1 MSFPKLSNTH
11 SRKKGLI
18 DAYDSDSSSSGSE
31 EDGTDPTGPDEASEF
46 QSWHRR
52 KRRRTGQ
59 EARDDAALGVF
70 ASDSEYEDSGP
81 RGRRWGKGGKPLRAH
96 GMGFVKSG
104 GNGGS
109 MVGDDEVQ
117 DGEDDE
123 NGSDEEGEQ
132 AKEGLGAFAGLR
144 RRTGDGGDEEE
155 ESAGHVGLGGA
166 VGVGSMG
173 RRGLGLGAGYREDEE
188 DNYNAEEEE
197 RPRLG
202 LARSLGGAG
211 RKAGLFN
218 GFTKAGLGAGTGS
231 TGTSTDGRNTPHQ
244 VAPGASTP
252 GVDHR
257 GLGSTEP
264 PLPSFESPLGPGFVS
279 SIAHQRLHE
288 PVLFASPQLQEAPP
302 LIAPKPSFTDFAH
315 QSRGRG
321 GQKKGDAQAPIPNVN
336 PNSFAARM
344 MAKMGYVPGQGL
356 GTQGQGIL
364 APIEVKIR
372 PQGVG
377 VGAIK
382 EKTEQA
388 KAEARRAAELRGE
401 VLSESDSEKER
412 KSKRAKKKGAAAA
425 GAGGAVHVSRKKE
438 MPKFKTAEEIEKSA
452 VGLKVPSVLKSIV
465 DMTGPEARVL
475 DPTFGLFTKAAPEAK
490 KISPEE
496 EEKLKIARMARRDLE
511 SFAAEWQ
518 GLQDKKAYA
527 DQEVEKLTKDVDEQ
541 TEQIQRLTALAELL
555 GRMKSID
562 IDKGPGPVQM
572 EEEAF
577 KEIVEQLE
585 TLQFQFKDEVE
596 IYKLSEIA
604 VAAIVPMFKQCMATW
619 IPTSDPF
626 YLTELLL
633 RLRPLFKIKSREEIE
648 ARYNKRGYLD
658 RPRKSATAYESL
670 IYNLWLP
677 KVRSAVN
684 NQWDVHDPSPVLTL
698 LEAWGSLLP
707 PFIHANVLDQLVMPK
722 LKAAIS
728 DWNPRLES
736 SSSSSRKK
744 RSAPTP
750 PPHIWIFPWL
760 PHINAQTHLPSL
772 LTDIK
777 VKFTA
782 LLSSHPLASGPIQ
795 GLPEW
800 TELFGSPII
809 ENLLIR
815 HLLPRLALLL
825 RTEFTVNPAEQDLS
839 PLDTLWRWQ
848 DGFRVSTL
856 AQLLQAEMFPKWLNT
871 LHMWLTSDGVVLG
884 EVSAW
889 YQFWQT
895 VIPADIRASPLVRSE
910 FDKGLD
916 MINHAMD
923 LGPGSARAKK
933 ELPLPEAGPARPIKS
948 AHDRGRKEKEQE
960 QRERER
966 ENKARAA
973 KANEQVSFRDA
984 IEDWCAENNLLLIPL
999 RRADDKTGQP
1009 LFRITGSA
1017 SGVGG
1022 LVVYLRNDVVWG
1034 QDKSRVKFE
1043 PLGLE
1048 KVLER
1053 IGHT

>member
-1 MSFPKLSNTH
+1 M
-11 SRKKGLI
+11 
-18 DAYDSDSSSSGSE
+18 
-31 EDGTDPTGPDEASEF
+31 
-46 QSWHRR
+46 
-52 KRRRTGQ
+52 
-59 EARDDAALGVF
+59 
-70 ASDSEYEDSGP
+70 
-81 RGRRWGKGGKPLRAH
+81 
-96 GMGFVKSG
+96 
-104 GNGGS
+104 
-109 MVGDDEVQ
+109 
-117 DGEDDE
+117 
-123 NGSDEEGEQ
+123 
-132 AKEGLGAFAGLR
+132 
-144 RRTGDGGDEEE
+144 
-155 ESAGHVGLGGA
+155 
-166 VGVGSMG
+166 GSMG
-173 RRGLGLGAGYREDEE
+173 RRGLGLGGAYPENEVDS
-188 DNYNAEEEE
+188 YNAQEKEQPQLKL
-197 RPRLG
+197 R
-202 LARSLGGAG
+202 RSFGDVGK
-211 RKAGLFN
+211 KAGLFK
-218 GFTKAGLGAGTGS
+218 GFTKAGLEAGAGS
-231 TGTSTDGRNTPHQ
+231 VGTSTGGGNTPHQ
-244 VAPGASTP
+244 IASGASTP

-257 GLGSTEP
+257 GLGSMEP

-288 PVLFASPQLQEAPP
+288 PVPFASPTVQEGPP
-302 LIAPKPSFTDFAH
+302 LVVPKPSFTDFTQ

-321 GQKKGDAQAPIPNVN
+321 GKSKGGAQTPIPSVN

-364 APIEVKIR
+364 APIEVKLR

-388 KAEARRAAELRGE
+388 KSEARRAAELRGE
-401 VLSESDSEKER
+401 VLSDSESEKER
-412 KSKRAKKKGAAAA
+412 KARKAKKKGAATGGA
-425 GAGGAVHVSRKKE
+425 GADHVRKKKE
-438 MPKFKTAEEIEKSA
+438 KLKFKTAEEIEKSA
-452 VGLKVPSVLKSIV
+452 VGLMVPSVLKSIV

-475 DPTFGLFTKAAPEAK
+475 DPTSGLFRKAVPEAK
-490 KISPEE
+490 KLSPEE
-496 EEKLKIARMARRDLE
+496 EERLKIARMARRDLE

-527 DQEVEKLTKDVDEQ
+527 DQEEERLSKDVDEQ
-541 TEQIQRLTALAELL
+541 TEQIQRLTALTELV
-555 GRMKSID
+555 GKMKNVSID
-562 IDKGPGPVQM
+562 DDESMPVQT
-572 EEEAF
+572 EEETF
-577 KEIVEQLE
+577 KVMVEQLE
-585 TLQFQFKDEVE
+585 TLQFQFKDELE

-604 VAAIVPMFKQCMATW
+604 VAAIVPVFKQCMATW
-619 IPTSDPF
+619 TPISDPF
-626 YLTELLL
+626 YLTELLR
-633 RLRPLFKIKSREEIE
+633 RLRPLLKVKSREDIE

-658 RPRKSATAYESL
+658 RPSKSATAYESL

-677 KVRSAVN
+677 KVRSAIN

-698 LEAWGSLLP
+698 LEAWATLLP
-707 PFIHANVLDQLVMPK
+707 PFIHANPQLRIGTPGWN
-722 LKAAIS
+722 LPAIAAG
-728 DWNPRLES
+728 
-736 SSSSSRKK
+736 KK
-744 RSAPTP
+744 RSAPI

-782 LLSSHPLASGPIQ
+782 LLSSHPLTSGPIQ

-800 TELFGSPII
+800 TELLGSTVI

-839 PLDTLWRWQ
+839 PLDALWRWQ

-895 VIPADIRASPLVRSE
+895 VMPENIRASPLVRSE

-923 LGPGSARAKK
+923 LGPGSTRAKM
-933 ELPLPEAGPARPIKS
+933 ELPLPEAGPARPIKP
-948 AHDRGRKEKEQE
+948 AHEKGRKEKERE
-960 QRERER
+960 LLERER
-966 ENKARAA
+966 EKEKARAA

-999 RRADDKTGQP
+999 RKADEKTGQP
-1009 LFRITGSA
+1009 LFRITASA

-1022 LVVYLRNDVVWG
+1022 LVVYLKNDVVWG
-1034 QDKSRVKFE
+1034 QDKKSRDKFE
-1043 PLGLE
+1043 PLGLG

-1053 IGHT
+1053 IGHM

>member
-1 MSFPKLSNTH
+1 M
-11 SRKKGLI
+11 
-18 DAYDSDSSSSGSE
+18 DAYHSDSSSGGSE
-31 EDGTDPTGPDEASEF
+31 DDGIDPTVPDETGEF
-46 QSWHRR
+46 QTWHRR

-70 ASDSEYEDSGP
+70 GSDSEYEDSGP
-81 RGRRWGKGGKPLRAH
+81 RGGRGERGGRGGREGRPLRAH

-104 GNGGS
+104 RGDVS
-109 MVGDDEVQ
+109 MGDDDQSEEQNEESGPNEEEEQVK
-117 DGEDDE
+117 EDL
-123 NGSDEEGEQ
+123 GS
-132 AKEGLGAFAGLR
+132 FAGLR
-144 RRTGDGGDEEE
+144 GRAGSDEGDEEE
-155 ESAGHVGLGGA
+155 STSRVGLGGA
-166 VGVGSMG
+166 GGMSSMG
-173 RRGLGLGAGYREDEE
+173 RRGLGLGGAYPEDEE
-188 DNYNAEEEE
+188 DSYNTQEEE
-197 RPRLG
+197 RPQLG
-202 LARSLGGAG
+202 LGRPLGGAG
-211 RKAGLFN
+211 KKAGLFK
-218 GFTKAGLGAGTGS
+218 GFTKAGLGVGAGSAETS
-231 TGTSTDGRNTPHQ
+231 TGGGTPHQ
-244 VAPGASTP
+244 VASGASTP

-264 PLPSFESPLGPGFVS
+264 PLPSFESPLGLGFVS

-288 PVLFASPQLQEAPP
+288 PVPFASPKVQEAPP
-302 LIAPKPSFTDFAH
+302 LVAPKPSFTDFTQ

-321 GQKKGDAQAPIPNVN
+321 GKKKGGAQTPIPNTN
-336 PNSFAARM
+336 PDSFAARM

-364 APIEVKIR
+364 APIEVKLR

-401 VLSESDSEKER
+401 VLSDSDSEKER
-412 KSKRAKKKGAAAA
+412 KARKAKKKGAAAGA
-425 GAGGAVHVSRKKE
+425 GAAHVSRRKE
-438 MPKFKTAEEIEKSA
+438 KPKFKTAEEIEKSA

-475 DPTFGLFTKAAPEAK
+475 DPTSGLFTKAVPEVK
-490 KISPEE
+490 KLSPEE

-511 SFAAEWQ
+511 SYAAEWQ
-518 GLQDKKAYA
+518 GLQDKKEYA
-527 DQEVEKLTKDVDEQ
+527 DQEEERLTKDVDEQ
-541 TEQIQRLTALAELL
+541 TGQIQRLTALTVLIWKL
-555 GRMKSID
+555 KSVD
-562 IDKGPGPVQM
+562 IGDDESRPVRA
-572 EEEAF
+572 EEETF
-577 KEIVEQLE
+577 KKMVEQLE
-585 TLQFQFKDEVE
+585 TLQFQFKDELEV
-596 IYKLSEIA
+596 YKLSEMA
-604 VAAIVPMFKQCMATW
+604 VAAISPVLKQCMATW
-619 IPTSDPF
+619 TPISNPF
-626 YLTELLL
+626 YLTELLR
-633 RLRPLFKIKSREEIE
+633 RLRPLLKVKSREDIE
-648 ARYNKRGYLD
+648 ARCIKRGYLD
-658 RPRKSATAYESL
+658 RPSKSATAYESL
-670 IYNLWLP
+670 IYHLWLP
-677 KVRSAVN
+677 RVRSAIN

-698 LEAWGSLLP
+698 LEAWDSLLP
-707 PFIHANVLDQLVMPK
+707 PFIHANVLDQLVIPK

-736 SSSSSRKK
+736 SGSGSRKN

-760 PHINAQTHLPSL
+760 PHINTQTHLPSL

-782 LLSSHPLASGPIQ
+782 LLSSHPLTSGPIQ

-800 TELFGSPII
+800 TELLGSSII

-839 PLDTLWRWQ
+839 PLDALWRWQ

-871 LHMWLTSDGVVLG
+871 LHMWLTSEGVVLG

-895 VIPADIRASPLVRSE
+895 VVPEAIRSSPLVRSE

-923 LGPGSARAKK
+923 LGPGSTRAKK
-933 ELPLPEAGPARPIKS
+933 ELPLPEAGPARPIKA
-948 AHDRGRKEKEQE
+948 AHEKSRKEKEQE

-966 ENKARAA
+966 EREKEKARVA
-973 KANEQVSFRDA
+973 KASEQVSFRDA

-999 RRADDKTGQP
+999 RKADEKTGQP
-1009 LFRITGSA
+1009 LFRITASA

-1034 QDKSRVKFE
+1034 QDKKSRGKFE

-1053 IGHT
+1053 IGHM

>member
-1 MSFPKLSNTH
+1 MSFPGLGNAH
-11 SRKKGLI
+11 SRKNGLME
-18 DAYDSDSSSSGSE
+18 AYHSDSSSGGSE
-31 EDGTDPTGPDEASEF
+31 DDGTDPTVPDGTGEF
-46 QSWHRR
+46 RTWHRR

-70 ASDSEYEDSGP
+70 GSDSEYEDSGP
-81 RGRRWGKGGKPLRAH
+81 RGGGGRGGRPLRAH

-104 GNGGS
+104 GGDIS
-109 MVGDDEVQ
+109 MSDGDD
-117 DGEDDE
+117 DDQNVE
-123 NGSDEEGEQ
+123 EEEEESGPDQEEQVKEYLGS
-132 AKEGLGAFAGLR
+132 FAGLR
-144 RRTGDGGDEEE
+144 GRTGSDEDEEE
-155 ESAGHVGLGGA
+155 ESASGVGLGGK
-166 VGVGSMG
+166 
-173 RRGLGLGAGYREDEE
+173 
-188 DNYNAEEEE
+188 
-197 RPRLG
+197 
-202 LARSLGGAG
+202 
-211 RKAGLFN
+211 KAGLFK
-218 GFTKAGLGAGTGS
+218 GFTKAGLGTGS
-231 TGTSTDGRNTPHQ
+231 GSADTSTGGGDIAHQ
-244 VAPGASTP
+244 AASGASTP

-257 GLGSTEP
+257 GLGSMES
-264 PLPSFESPLGPGFVS
+264 PLPSFESPLGRGFVS

-288 PVLFASPQLQEAPP
+288 PVPFSSPKVQEAPP
-302 LIAPKPSFTDFAH
+302 LVAPKPSFTDFTQ

-321 GQKKGDAQAPIPNVN
+321 GQKKGGGPTPISNAN

-364 APIEVKIR
+364 APIEVKLR

-401 VLSESDSEKER
+401 VLSDSDSEKER
-412 KSKRAKKKGAAAA
+412 KTRKAKKKGAAA
-425 GAGGAVHVSRKKE
+425 GAAHVSRKKE
-438 MPKFKTAEEIEKSA
+438 KPKFKTAEEIEKSA
-452 VGLKVPSVLKSIV
+452 VGLRVPSVLKSIV
-465 DMTGPEARVL
+465 DMRGPEARVL
-475 DPTFGLFTKAAPEAK
+475 DPTSGLFTKAVPEAK
-490 KISPEE
+490 KLSPEE

-527 DQEVEKLTKDVDEQ
+527 DQEEERLTKDVDEQ
-541 TEQIQRLTALAELL
+541 TEQIQRLTALTELVRKL
-555 GRMKSID
+555 KSVSID
-562 IDKGPGPVQM
+562 DDGSRLVRI
-572 EEEAF
+572 EEETF
-577 KEIVEQLE
+577 KEMVEQLE
-585 TLQFQFKDEVE
+585 TLQFQFKDELEV
-596 IYKLSEIA
+596 YKLSEIA
-604 VAAIVPMFKQCMATW
+604 VAAIVPVFKQCMATW
-619 IPTSDPF
+619 TPISDPF
-626 YLTELLL
+626 YLTELLRRL
-633 RLRPLFKIKSREEIE
+633 RLLLKVKSREDIE
-648 ARYNKRGYLD
+648 ARYNKRGYLE
-658 RPRKSATAYESL
+658 RPSKSATAYESL

-677 KVRSAVN
+677 KVRSAIN

-707 PFIHANVLDQLVMPK
+707 PFIYANVLDQLVMPK

-728 DWNPRLES
+728 DWNPRLEF

-744 RSAPTP
+744 ASAPTP

-777 VKFTA
+777 AKFTA
-782 LLSSHPLASGPIQ
+782 LLSSHPLTSGPIQ

-800 TELFGSPII
+800 TELLGSSVI

-825 RTEFTVNPAEQDLS
+825 RTEFIVNPAEQDLS
-839 PLDTLWRWQ
+839 PLDALWRWQ

-856 AQLLQAEMFPKWLNT
+856 AHLLQAEMFPKWLNT

-895 VIPADIRASPLVRSE
+895 VVPEAIRASPLVRSE

-923 LGPGSARAKK
+923 LGPGSTRAKK
-933 ELPLPEAGPARPIKS
+933 ELPLPEAGPARPIKP
-948 AHDRGRKEKEQE
+948 AHDKSRKEKERE

-966 ENKARAA
+966 GKEKARVA

-999 RRADDKTGQP
+999 RKADEKTGQA
-1009 LFRITGSA
+1009 LFRITASA

-1034 QDKSRVKFE
+1034 QDKKSRDKFE

-1048 KVLER
+1048 NVLER
-1053 IGHT
+1053 IGHM